1 MKQKNLQKKKLLYK
15 IKRLESKRENWL
27 EEVSMILH
35 QKKVQ
40 LSQVK
45 EFQMNNLLNN
55 KNKMDGYN
63 KMVNQLK

>member
-55 KNKMDGYN
+55 KNRMDGYN
-63 KMVNQLK
+63 KMVN

>member
-1 MKQKNLQKKKLLYK
+1 
-15 IKRLESKRENWL
+15 
-27 EEVSMILH
+27 MILH
-35 QKKVQ
+35 QKKEL

-63 KMVNQLK
+63 KMVNWSK